1 MFESSLVLFTRL
13 LRNVSKLSNSEMFP
27 LSLYFSFK
35 PFVNVISRATKYLH
49 KREKPENI
57 SAKLGQVKC
66 CQAIENSIAVD
77 CFQVRNIEDIFQTT
91 LTEQSPISTN
101 FEVLTTNKLPTSEEN
116 KATPVVNLNIP
127 RPNDV
132 MNYIRKEEKNV
143 SKTEAKDFLGPL
155 REITSG
161 FLIQRFF
168 LL

>member
-1 MFESSLVLFTRL
+1 M
-13 LRNVSKLSNSEMFP
+13 
-27 LSLYFSFK
+27 
-35 PFVNVISRATKYLH
+35 
-49 KREKPENI
+49 
-57 SAKLGQVKC
+57 
-66 CQAIENSIAVD
+66 
-77 CFQVRNIEDIFQTT
+77 RNIEDIFQTT

-155 REITSG
+155 RKITSG
-161 FLIQRFF
+161 FLIRDLF